1 MDEEKL
7 FLQKLLEKGKWSL
20 CKKHLYK
27 GLSKS
32 SCFVNLN
39 EIKNT
44 LLKHQICWKISA
56 KSAGLKRETYFT
68 NSYIFLNFFYI
79 RNTNFQEHREFFL
92 FIFFFF
98 WNVSSNNL
106 LSLFLRFFKKSCFL
120 QAGYSSTY
128 FFKILLILKGKYD
141 GIIYFAILQKYSIV

>member
-32 SCFVNLN
+32 SCFVNLS

-92 FIFFFF
+92 FIFFF

-141 GIIYFAILQKYSIV
+141 GIIYFTILQKYSIV

>member
-32 SCFVNLN
+32 SCFVNLS

-92 FIFFFF
+92 FIFFF

>member
-32 SCFVNLN
+32 SCFVNLS

-68 NSYIFLNFFYI
+68 NSYVFLNFFYI

-92 FIFFFF
+92 FIFFFSEMCQAIIYSLCF
-98 WNVSSNNL
+98 FVSSKNL
-106 LSLFLRFFKKSCFL
+106 VSYKLGTLQHIFLKFYLYWKESMMASF
-120 QAGYSSTY
+120 
-128 FFKILLILKGKYD
+128 
-141 GIIYFAILQKYSIV
+141 ILQYCKNIA